1 MLIVKWMFAVSQSTG
16 IDRSLSDPETKRLK
30 PISITEIVWTLLLI
44 IQKYY
49 LKLSISSI
57 NVGTTISGG
66 QLMRRVKIKLLTDAK

>member
-1 MLIVKWMFAVSQSTG
+1 MFAVSKSTG
-16 IDRSLSDPETKRLK
+16 IDTSLSDLETKRLK

-66 QLMRRVKIKLLTDAK
+66 QLMRRVKIKLLRTDAK